1 MITESDKSV
10 HFYWTTD
17 GKPGVMDAIVEALA
31 KYGPL
36 RAERDALR
44 AERDA
49 LRAERDA
56 AAEAAPTKPSL
67 FAVCDCGAHE
77 AGLVDEDGLCVVCG
91 CDVVVVVDRH
101 SADLVA
107 QLRQG
112 RGVDERLDAATR
124 RAEEAEAAL
133 ATVQGEGVAA
143 WRPIATAPK
152 GGARV
157 LLWYAPTRI
166 DKGEAVEG
174 FWDALFDGHWMTSRG
189 ASFIDGRLRQP
200 THWMP
205 LPSGPT
211 EGA

>member
-1 MITESDKSV
+1 MSGTKIP
-10 HFYWTTD
+10 
-17 GKPGVMDAIVEALA
+17 PGYIGVSSPASTYLWSAANVTHTPDLDQGA
-31 KYGPL
+31 
-36 RAERDALR
+36 
-44 AERDA
+44 A

-56 AAEAAPTKPSL
+56 AIK
-67 FAVCDCGAHE
+67 
-77 AGLVDEDGLCVVCG
+77 
-91 CDVVVVVDRH
+91 
-101 SADLVA
+101 
-107 QLRQG
+107 
-112 RGVDERLDAATR
+112 
-124 RAEEAEAAL
+124 RAEEAEVAL

-152 GGARV
+152 DGARV

-174 FWDALFDGHWMTSRG
+174 FWDALFDGQWMTSRG

-205 LPSGPT
+205 LPSGPA

>member
-10 HFYWTTD
+10 HFYWITD
-17 GKPGVMDAIVEALA
+17 GKPGAMDAIIEALA

-36 RAERDALR
+36 RIERDTLCAERDALR
-44 AERDA
+44 AERDTA
-49 LRAERDA
+49 I
-56 AAEAAPTKPSL
+56 K
-67 FAVCDCGAHE
+67 
-77 AGLVDEDGLCVVCG
+77 
-91 CDVVVVVDRH
+91 
-101 SADLVA
+101 
-107 QLRQG
+107 
-112 RGVDERLDAATR
+112 

-152 GGARV
+152 DGARV

-174 FWDALFDGHWMTSRG
+174 FYDALFDGQWMTSRG
-189 ASFIDGRLRQP
+189 VRHVDVRVRQP

>member
-10 HFYWTTD
+10 NFFWMTN

-124 RAEEAEAAL
+124 RAEEAEAKL
-133 ATVQGEGVAA
+133 ATAQA
-143 WRPIATAPK
+143 
-152 GGARV
+152 
-157 LLWYAPTRI
+157 
-166 DKGEAVEG
+166 
-174 FWDALFDGHWMTSRG
+174 
-189 ASFIDGRLRQP
+189 
-200 THWMP
+200 
-205 LPSGPT
+205 
-211 EGA
+211 EGAARFDEVIDLLRKNGAFDRAGVEALIAAIEAEAARRGGRP